1 MQDASV
7 DLEYGGRG
15 VNLGYSGTPYEEESL
30 VESVG
35 LQGGVIGIGM
45 DARGLFGTT
54 FELAGGTVRDGTAIS
69 DRIPNS
75 ISLRS
80 DEASQYAYLNIT
92 KAITAFNI
100 DSSGTKTFRS

>member
-1 MQDASV
+1 MYDITWSFNYRLDDSTGVDNFGLCLFLQDASV

-54 FELAGGTVRDGTAIS
+54 FEL
-69 DRIPNS
+69 PC
-75 ISLRS
+75 
-80 DEASQYAYLNIT
+80 
-92 KAITAFNI
+92 
-100 DSSGTKTFRS
+100 